1 MGGQPLEVDWE
12 LVIGSSLVPH
22 LLPGGLRGVRRPADV
37 GWLPDGAYPAIVDSV
52 GHVSL
57 EDLLVVPAATWP
69 VEPWRR
75 RRRLYSPLC
84 VMAIGARGV
93 GLWVQALPAPGVRAW
108 VPLEEIASVEQRADG
123 PYGVLVVTGRA
134 ATLFVR
140 YDDDGQ
146 AVVAAWTRRLR
157 RRVAAV
163 SAPIPPQPASRGP
176 HRDADPGSLLLV
188 PGDAIVS
195 AGWRSRAGRGTC
207 LLSVTSRELVIVQ
220 SARGLAPPWRRATS
234 TLCLPRGPVE
244 DAAVRSR
251 TMLLRS
257 AGTEVCVSLRSR
269 TVAAAASSWLRW
281 MLSGH
286 GRVRA
291 ADRGDGKPQ

>member
-1 MGGQPLEVDWE
+1 MGGQPLEADWE
-12 LVIGSSLVPH
+12 LVVGPRLVPH
-22 LLPGGLRGVRRPADV
+22 LLPAGPRGVRRPAHV
-37 GWLPDGAYPAIVDSV
+37 GWLPDGAYLAIVDSV
-52 GHVSL
+52 GHVST

-75 RRRLYSPLC
+75 RRLYSPLC
-84 VMAIGARGV
+84 VMAIGERGV
-93 GLWVQALPAPGVRAW
+93 GLWVEALPAPGVRAR
-108 VPLEEIASVEQRADG
+108 VPLEEFAAVEQRADG

-134 ATLFVR
+134 ATLLVR
-140 YDDDGQ
+140 YDADGQ
-146 AVVAAWTRRLR
+146 AVVDAWTRRLR

-163 SAPIPPQPASRGP
+163 PAPIPPQSGSRGP
-176 HRDADPGSLLLV
+176 HRGADPGLLLLV
-188 PGDAIVS
+188 AGDAIVS

-220 SARGLAPPWRRATS
+220 STRGRAPPWRRGTS

-244 DAAVRSR
+244 NAVVRSK

-257 AGTEVCVSLRSR
+257 AGAEVRVSLRSR

-281 MLSGH
+281 MLSDH

-291 ADRGDGKPQ
+291 ADRGDGKSR

>member
-1 MGGQPLEVDWE
+1 MGGQPLEADWE
-12 LVIGSSLVPH
+12 LVVGSRLAPH
-22 LLPGGLRGVRRPADV
+22 LLPAGSRGVRRPADV

-75 RRRLYSPLC
+75 RCLYSPLC
-84 VMAIGARGV
+84 VMAIGERGV
-93 GLWVQALPAPGVRAW
+93 GLWVEALPAPGVRAW
-108 VPLEEIASVEQRADG
+108 VPFAEIAAIEQRADG

-134 ATLFVR
+134 ATLLVR
-140 YDDDGQ
+140 YDADGQ
-146 AVVAAWTRRLR
+146 AVVDAWTRRLR

-163 SAPIPPQPASRGP
+163 PAPIPPQPESRGP
-176 HRDADPGSLLLV
+176 HRGADPGLLLLV

-195 AGWRSRAGRGTC
+195 AGWRSRAGRGTF
-207 LLSVTSRELVIVQ
+207 LLSMTSRELVIMQ
-220 SARGLAPPWRRATS
+220 STRGVAPPWRRATS

-244 DAAVRSR
+244 DAVVRSR

-257 AGTEVCVSLRSR
+257 AGAEVRVTLRSR

-281 MLSGH
+281 MLSDH

-291 ADRGDGKPQ
+291 SGRGEGKSQ